1 MSLASVRDQEVA
13 VRLLRNMLE
22 RGRVPNGLL
31 FWGPGGVG
39 KRMCAVEFAK
49 AINCREA
56 ASDACDECLSCRKI
70 QSANHPD
77 VAFIAPLKRARI
89 IDKDTVEAMNEMA
102 SLRPFESKWRVFIVQ
117 EAERMGIAAQN
128 KFLKTLE
135 EPAGNSVFILISEK
149 PDQLLPTIRSRCQR
163 VRFGSLR
170 PQTVKDL
177 LLEVRDLPDDLA
189 DSIAAVSQG
198 QMSRA
203 LDLVDS
209 DKRPIV
215 LDVVEK
221 LAAGA
226 DPLAVAEDFAGVLAT
241 ARAQIEDAVKG
252 EFEGPEKDVSRDD
265 REEIKEQ
272 QVALAEMLI
281 RRDIMEY
288 LYLFETW
295 CRDQE
300 VYALTNEAG
309 RVLNR
314 DQIARLKTAVNR
326 AGAGNLD
333 RRVAAIERTR
343 VYLERFL
350 KEDRVFRDLFFV
362 LAEDGPPR
370 AHAHDGV

>member
-1 MSLASVRDQEVA
+1 MSLSSVRDQDVA
-13 VRLLRNMLE
+13 VRLLRKMLE

-39 KRMCAVEFAK
+39 KRLCAVEFAK
-49 AINCREA
+49 AINCVA
-56 ASDACDECLSCRKI
+56 AVGDACDQCLSCRKI
-70 QSANHPD
+70 QNANHPD
-77 VAFIAPLKRARI
+77 VAFVAPLKKARI
-89 IDKDTVEAMNEMA
+89 IDKDTIEGMNEMA
-102 SLRPFESKWRVFIVQ
+102 SLRPFESKWRVFIIQ
-117 EAERMGIAAQN
+117 EAERMGIPAQN

-170 PQTVKDL
+170 PETVKQL
-177 LLEVRDLPDDLA
+177 LLQVRDLPDDVA
-189 DSIAAVSQG
+189 ESIAAVSQG

-209 DKRPIV
+209 DKRPVV
-215 LDVVEK
+215 LDIVEK
-221 LAAGA
+221 LADGA
-226 DPLAVAEDFAGVLAT
+226 DPLAVAEDFARVLAAT
-241 ARAQIEDAVKG
+241 RAQIEEGIKG
-252 EFEGPEKDVSRDD
+252 EFEVPEKEVSRDD
-265 REEIKEQ
+265 REEIKKQ

-300 VYALTNEAG
+300 VYALTNDAG
-309 RVLNR
+309 RVFNR
-314 DQIARLKTAVNR
+314 DQMSRIKTAATR
-326 AGAGNLD
+326 AGTGNLD

-362 LAEDGPPR
+362 LSEDGPPP
-370 AHAHDGV
+370 GV

>member
-1 MSLASVRDQEVA
+1 
-13 VRLLRNMLE
+13 VRLLRNMLD

-39 KRMCAVEFAK
+39 KRMAAVEFAK
-49 AINCREA
+49 AINCRDAKA
-56 ASDACDECLSCRKI
+56 ASIDACDACLSCRKI
-70 QSANHPD
+70 QNANHPD
-77 VAFIAPLKRARI
+77 VAFIAPMKKARI
-89 IDKDTVEAMNEMA
+89 IDKDAIEAMNEMA
-102 SLRPFESKWRVFIVQ
+102 ALRPFESQWRVFIVQ
-117 EAERMGIAAQN
+117 EAERMGIPAQN

-135 EPAGNSVFILISEK
+135 EPPGKSLFILISEK

-177 LLEVRDLPDDLA
+177 LLQVRDLPEDLA

-215 LDVVEK
+215 LDIVEK
-221 LAAGA
+221 LDAGA
-226 DPLAVAEDFAGVLAT
+226 DPLGVAEDFAGVLAAT
-241 ARAQIEDAVKG
+241 RAQIEVAVKG
-252 EFEGPEKDVSRDD
+252 EFEGPEIEVSRDD
-265 REEIKEQ
+265 REEIKKQ
-272 QVALAEMLI
+272 QMGLAEALI

-295 CRDQE
+295 CRDRE
-300 VYALTNEAG
+300 VYALTNDTE

-314 DQIARLKTAVNR
+314 DQIPRLKS
-326 AGAGNLD
+326 AGQADAGNLD
-333 RRVAAIERTR
+333 RRLAAIERTR
-343 VYLERFL
+343 LYLERFL
-350 KEDRVFRDLFFV
+350 NEERVFRDLFFV
-362 LAEDGPPR
+362 LAETGPRR
-370 AHAHDGV
+370 A

>member
-1 MSLASVRDQEVA
+1 MSLAHVRDQEVA
-13 VRLLRNMLE
+13 LRLLRNMLA

-39 KRMCAVEFAK
+39 KRMAAMEFAK
-49 AINCREA
+49 AINCKESTA
-56 ASDACDECLSCRKI
+56 DACDACLSCRKI
-70 QSANHPD
+70 QNANHPD
-77 VAFIAPLKRARI
+77 VAFIAPMKKARI
-89 IDKDTVEAMNEMA
+89 IDKDAIENMNEMA
-102 SLRPFESKWRVFIVQ
+102 SLRPFESQWRVFIIQ
-117 EAERMGIAAQN
+117 EAERIGIAAQN

-135 EPAGNSVFILISEK
+135 EPAGKSVFILISEK

-170 PQTVKDL
+170 PQTVKEL
-177 LLEVRDLPDDLA
+177 LLQVRDLPEDLA

-215 LDVVEK
+215 LDIVEK
-221 LAAGA
+221 LAAGT
-226 DPLAVAEDFAGVLAT
+226 DPLAVAEDFAGVLADT
-241 ARAQIEDAVKG
+241 RSQIEDAVKA
-252 EFEGPEKDVSRDD
+252 EFEGPEKEVSGDD
-265 REEIKEQ
+265 REEIKKQ
-272 QVALAEMLI
+272 QMALAESLV

-288 LYLFETW
+288 LYLIETW
-295 CRDQE
+295 CRDLE
-300 VYALTNEAG
+300 VYALTNDAR

-314 DQIARLKTAVNR
+314 DQIPRLKSAGGH

-333 RRVAAIERTR
+333 RRLAAIERTR
-343 VYLERFL
+343 LYLERFL
-350 KEDRVFRDLFFV
+350 NEERVFRDLFFV
-362 LAEDGPPR
+362 LAETGPRR